1 VRACSMK
8 GRSEEQ
14 MGLIDDFP
22 DSGSVI
28 STCTANA
35 ELLCLGKPVATPLGR
50 TLTDPAV
57 GRTVVAHPHSAPSE
71 SMAVGWVSGQP
82 IAGAAARRLR
92 NRGRERAQ
100 ARGVAC
106 CPLERRRLHRPR
118 CSALAA
124 DQTSAVEWTD

>member
-1 VRACSMK
+1 
-8 GRSEEQ
+8 

-28 STCTANA
+28 STCTVNA
-35 ELLCLGKPVATPLGR
+35 EVLCLGKPVATPLGR
-50 TLTDPAV
+50 TLTDPAA
-57 GRTVVAHPHSAPSE
+57 GRTVVAPTQQRPKREHGGG
-71 SMAVGWVSGQP
+71 MGK
-82 IAGAAARRLR
+82 RTT
-92 NRGRERAQ
+92 NRGCGGAEITQSRARTR
-100 ARGVAC
+100 ASAGVAC